1 MYFRS
6 LSWIGVQVVHL
17 RCAVEERGRVVG
29 FGAGVRVG
37 VVDVV
42 NAVVTE
48 GEGVASGVWM
58 SSVLDSMM
66 ICL

>member
-1 MYFRS
+1 
-6 LSWIGVQVVHL
+6 
-17 RCAVEERGRVVG
+17 VEERGRVVG